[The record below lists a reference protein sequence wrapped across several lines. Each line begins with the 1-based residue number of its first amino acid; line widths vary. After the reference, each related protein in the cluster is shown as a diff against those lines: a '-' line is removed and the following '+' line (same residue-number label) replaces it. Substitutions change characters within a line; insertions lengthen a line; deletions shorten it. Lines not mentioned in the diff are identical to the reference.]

1 MNTRFTS
8 YIEGFREWLQIIG
21 YTHSSTVSLPGVIRR
36 YLEFMHKEG
45 IKDMERIT
53 TKHTLKWYRREKQ
66 RKSGHTGELLKN
78 STLNGNIRCLKLFS
92 RYMEETGR
100 GTLTIDLAY
109 EPKDSYERDIFTKDE
124 IRALYKATGENIKG
138 IRDRAILSVYY
149 GCGLRSREGRFLQV
163 KDILTDRKLL
173 YVRQGKQHRERYVP
187 FVKSQMDDFLLYLKE
202 CRPQLVRP
210 DQETP
215 SQTETWFLLNNN
227 GKQVSAC
234 FLLERI
240 KTLAAEAGIDKKTGL
255 HLLRHSIA
263 THLMQSGMKLE
274 AISQFLGHKNLHST
288 QRYTHVAY
296 RHEGL

>member
-1 MNTRFTS
+1 MNTRFTT
-8 YIEGFREWLQIIG
+8 YTEGFREWLQIIG
-21 YTHSSTVSLPGVIRR
+21 YTRDSTVSLPGVVRR
-36 YLEFMHKEG
+36 YLEFMQEEG
-45 IKDMERIT
+45 IKDLDSIT
-53 TKHTLKWYRREKQ
+53 TKDTINWYSQEKQ
-66 RKSGHTGELLKN
+66 RKSKHTGELLKN

-124 IRALYKATGENIKG
+124 IKALYDATGESLKG

-149 GCGLRSREGRFLQV
+149 GCGLRSKEGRYLQIR
-163 KDILTDRKLL
+163 DLITDRKLL

-187 FVKSQMDDFLLYLKE
+187 FVKSQMDDFMLYMKE
-202 CRPQLVRP
+202 CRPQLVRLS
-210 DQETP
+210 EYTT
-215 SQTETWFLLNNN
+215 TETKDWFLLNNKGN
-227 GKQVSAC
+227 QVSAC

-240 KTLAAEAGIDKKTGL
+240 KSLAAMAGIDKKTGL

-263 THLMQSGMKLE
+263 THLMQSGMPLE